1 MSEKKEYIERGALM
15 AKFEALKEGANL
27 RDTLYLNGVQAAIES
42 FPAADIEPVVH
53 AGFVR
58 FTDGTWHCS
67 NCTDELP
74 VDDDDFQPSHAEYL
88 AKYTAYCSRCG
99 AKLDAGASAILNG
112 AHMERSGSGE

>member
-1 MSEKKEYIERGALM
+1 MSDYITKDAVFDLLHGDDELILFSRSYKENGSIGERLC
-15 AKFEALKEGANL
+15 K
-27 RDTLYLNGVQAAIES
+27 AINS
-42 FPAADIEPVVH
+42 IPAADVEPVVH

-58 FTDGTWHCS
+58 FTDGSWHCS

-99 AKLDAGASAILNG
+99 AKLDAGASAIFDAG
-112 AHMERSGSGE
+112 RT